1 MVMRYLPE
9 VLGLLVIIGL
19 VLSIVTPVL
28 VSLQVPAK
36 SGLSI
41 RGLLRE
47 FGLENLM
54 LFKYFGRKLV
64 ESGTLEI
71 LNDTY
76 VSIVVSGGGIEVRTY
91 DGDVVVYRV
100 YGIAFPFFKVRCRSY
115 SVEYDVENR
124 VLDVRVEGC
133 SIELSLP
140 RYLVTN
146 VVMYLSGGG
155 AKLILNSPTLR
166 KFVVRVSGGALDF
179 EVSSV
184 GSCYTKLVIE
194 GGSTKGSIKYT
205 RYGGVSELLLRIRGG
220 IVDLDVSVPKDTK
233 LCYISNVSGG
243 LVNVELNGVSLSS
256 PYYEVGYEFATSK
269 LHIDAEIA
277 GGIVNVEVSR

>member
-1 MVMRYLPE
+1 MRYLSE

-28 VSLQVPAK
+28 VSLQVPARPCF
-36 SGLSI
+36 SI

-54 LFKYFGRKLV
+54 LFKYFGRKLI

-76 VSIVVSGGGIEVRTY
+76 VFIVVSGGGVEVRTH
-91 DGDVVVYRV
+91 DGDVAVYGV
-100 YGIAFPFFKVRCRSY
+100 YGIAFPSFKVHRGSY
-115 SVEYDVENR
+115 SVRYDVENR

-140 RYLVTN
+140 RHLVTN
-146 VVMYLSGGG
+146 VVVYLSGGG
-155 AKLILNSPTLR
+155 AKLVLDSPTLR

-179 EVSSV
+179 EIGGVE
-184 GSCYTKLVIE
+184 GCYAKFLIE
-194 GGSTKGSIKYT
+194 GGSVRGSIAYAKYS
-205 RYGGVSELLLRIRGG
+205 GVSELLLRVRGG
-220 IVDLDVSVPKDTK
+220 AVDIYVSIPRDTK
-233 LCYISNVSGG
+233 LCYTSSLSGG
-243 LVNVELNGVSLSS
+243 VVNVELNGVDLSS
-256 PYYEVGYEFATSK
+256 PYYEIGYESATSK